1 MIPKI
6 SPSLMCA
13 NVLDLGKTLKT
24 FEAHGIEMLHID
36 IMDGHFVPNFTLGTN
51 YVKNIRKLTNIP
63 LDFHLMVE
71 NPENMLSYFTFE
83 KGDRVSVH
91 VESTRHLQEVLVKL
105 REMGA
110 KPMVAINPATPISAI
125 ENVFDDIDGVL
136 VMSVNPGFAGQKLI
150 PAMLKKTKALRELL
164 DSTGYEHVEIGIDG
178 NVSFENA
185 SAMAQAGADI
195 FVTGTS
201 SILGS
206 AGTLSERIKRF
217 RAIIN
222 GRGYEDDDFLSVH
235 KQQGSDFCTCG
246 KLHECTSKVYIGSGE
261 IEKVAER
268 VIDYSAKNVFLLA
281 DRNTY
286 SVAGER
292 VAHLLQD
299 AGITVATYLFE
310 EDRPIP
316 DQANVGLAV
325 MKLPKNCDAVIGVG
339 SGVIN
344 DISKI
349 VAATAKLPLICVATA
364 PSMDGYAS
372 ATSSME
378 MNGLKIS
385 LPSKAP
391 DTIIGDLDVLA
402 AAPER
407 MLSSGIGDM
416 LAKYVSIC
424 EWRIAHIVKEEYYC
438 EYVASIMRA
447 ALQNCVAVADKLL
460 KRDKDA
466 VRAVFEGLVLS
477 GVATEYAGV
486 SRPASGVEHY
496 VSHVFDMRGVSF
508 GTTVDMHG
516 IQCAIATLLAIELY
530 EKLRHYTPDRDR
542 ADKFVAAFD
551 YSKYSSKLTEF
562 VGHGA
567 RYMIELEKKE
577 QKYSL
582 SQHNKRLDKI
592 INNWSSILKII
603 DEELPS
609 SEQFK
614 AIMKAINLPFSF
626 EGIGVEKELIPVAFE
641 FTKDIRDKYVL
652 SHLVWDLGISTEELF
667 DEN

>member
-1 MIPKI
+1 M
-6 SPSLMCA
+6 
-13 NVLDLGKTLKT
+13 
-24 FEAHGIEMLHID
+24 
-36 IMDGHFVPNFTLGTN
+36 
-51 YVKNIRKLTNIP
+51 
-63 LDFHLMVE
+63 
-71 NPENMLSYFTFE
+71 
-83 KGDRVSVH
+83 
-91 VESTRHLQEVLVKL
+91 
-105 REMGA
+105 
-110 KPMVAINPATPISAI
+110 
-125 ENVFDDIDGVL
+125 
-136 VMSVNPGFAGQKLI
+136 
-150 PAMLKKTKALRELL
+150 RELL
-164 DSTGYEHVEIGIDG
+164 DSTGYDHIEIGIDG

-201 SILGS
+201 SIFGS
-206 AGTLSERIKRF
+206 KGTLSERIKRF

-222 GRGYEDDDFLSVH
+222 GEEYKDEDFLLVH
-235 KQQGSDFCTCG
+235 KQQGNDFCSCG

-261 IEKVAER
+261 IEKIAER
-268 VIDYSAKNVFLLA
+268 LSDYSAMNVFLLA
-281 DRNTY
+281 DKNTY
-286 SVAGER
+286 TVAGER
-292 VAHLLQD
+292 AAHLLQE
-299 AGITVATYLFE
+299 AGIAVVTYLFE

-349 VAATAKLPLICVATA
+349 VAATAKLPLVCVATA

-378 MNGLKIS
+378 MKGLKIS

-438 EYVASIMRA
+438 EHVASIMRT
-447 ALQNCVAVADKLL
+447 ALQNCVAVADRLL

-530 EKLRHYTPDRDR
+530 EKLRKYTPDRDR
-542 ADKFVAAFD
+542 ADKFFAAFD
-551 YSKYSSKLTEF
+551 YAKYSSKLTGF
-562 VGHGA
+562 VGQGA

-592 INNWSSILKII
+592 VNNWSSILKII

-609 SEQFK
+609 AEQFK

-626 EGIGVEKELIPVAFE
+626 EGIGIEKELIPVAFE
-641 FTKDIRDKYVL
+641 FTKDIRDKYAL
-652 SHLVWDLGISTEELF
+652 SHLFWDLGISTEELF
-667 DEN
+667 AEK